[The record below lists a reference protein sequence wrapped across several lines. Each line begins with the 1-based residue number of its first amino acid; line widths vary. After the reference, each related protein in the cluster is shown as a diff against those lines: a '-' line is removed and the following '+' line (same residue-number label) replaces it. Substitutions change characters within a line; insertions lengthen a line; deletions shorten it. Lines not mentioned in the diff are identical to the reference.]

1 MVKGMEYRSS
11 SHRFQPGNEYAVLYR
26 HRLGRANSYFP
37 LTPFTVHVDQAH
49 QTIKGRMLVIRRVD
63 NAGRWENGSIGPLP
77 VFDTLLSEVDDI
89 ESP

>member
-1 MVKGMEYRSS
+1 M
-11 SHRFQPGNEYAVLYR
+11 
-26 HRLGRANSYFP
+26 
-37 LTPFTVHVDQAH
+37 LTNQAH